1 MKRFFLSILC
11 VCSLMCGCK
20 KELDPTDGTPVG
32 KISVSISDVRTK
44 RTSVT
49 LTLRAQ
55 GVSLSDYE
63 SWGVTFSE
71 TSDKELWTAAYEEGD
86 LKNLPAY
93 LDETALLLKEA
104 QELNFKRWKILDQKV
119 HMNFQ
124 ALGTYD
130 AEVGFVRKCI
140 EDRLVLFDRLVKEL

>member
-1 MKRFFLSILC
+1 MK
-11 VCSLMCGCK
+11 
-20 KELDPTDGTPVG
+20 
-32 KISVSISDVRTK
+32 
-44 RTSVT
+44 
-49 LTLRAQ
+49 A
-55 GVSLSDYE
+55 GVSHSARLPIRNRDLKSGPAVHLQQDPE
-63 SWGVTFSE
+63 AKARL
-71 TSDKELWTAAYEEGD
+71 KELWTAAYEEGD

-93 LDETALLLKEA
+93 LDETAILLKEA

>member
-1 MKRFFLSILC
+1 
-11 VCSLMCGCK
+11 MCGCK
-20 KELDPTDGTPVG
+20 KESDPTDGTPVG

-71 TSDKELWTAAYEEGD
+71 TSD
-86 LKNLPAY
+86 
-93 LDETALLLKEA
+93 
-104 QELNFKRWKILDQKV
+104 RDQG
-119 HMNFQ
+119 
-124 ALGTYD
+124 L
-130 AEVGFVRKCI
+130 EVGASGTPSAGSVGQGKTQGTLDCS
-140 EDRLVLFDRLVKEL
+140 L